1 MLDIS
6 ILDLGV
12 NNLNSVKRA
21 FSEHLQDTDLI
32 RLSANAEDV
41 SKDCNL
47 IILPGLGSFESG
59 MKALHERNF
68 VNFIHE
74 CDFKK
79 LKIIGICL
87 GMQLLFRSSEESPNQ
102 EGLGLLDGHISKLP
116 RQTTERIPNVGWN
129 SVSYRGI
136 ASEFKSLQG
145 SSDFYF
151 VHSYALLD
159 SDKKFALSTTRFGT
173 DVFVSSVQTD
183 NLLAFQFHPEK
194 SGKIGRRLIAEMIE
208 WARED

>member
-1 MLDIS
+1 MLNVS

-21 FSEHLQDTDLI
+21 FSEHLLETDVI
-32 RLSANAEDV
+32 RFSANAEEV

-59 MKALHERNF
+59 MKALYERNF
-68 VNFIHE
+68 VDFIRE
-74 CDFKK
+74 SNDKEV
-79 LKIIGICL
+79 KILGICL

-102 EGLGLLDGHISKLP
+102 VGLGLLEGHVSKLP
-116 RQTTERIPNVGWN
+116 TQTTERVPNVGWN
-129 SVSYRGI
+129 SVDYRGN
-136 ASEFKSLQG
+136 ASKFKSLQG

-159 SDKKFALSTTRFGT
+159 SDKNFALSTTSFGT
-173 DVFVSSVQTD
+173 AVFVSSIETE
-183 NLLAFQFHPEK
+183 NILAFQFHPEK
-194 SGKIGRRLIAEMIE
+194 SGKIGRKLIAEMIE

>member
-1 MLDIS
+1 MLNVS

-21 FSEHLQDTDLI
+21 FSEHLLETDVI
-32 RLSANAEDV
+32 GFSANAEEV

-59 MKALHERNF
+59 MNALYERNF
-68 VNFIHE
+68 IDFIRE
-74 CDFKK
+74 SNYKEI
-79 LKIIGICL
+79 KILGICL
-87 GMQLLFRSSEESPNQ
+87 GMQLLFRSSEESPTQ
-102 EGLGLLDGHISKLP
+102 VGLGLLDGHVSKLP
-116 RQTTERIPNVGWN
+116 KQMTERIPNVGWN
-129 SVSYRGI
+129 SVCYRGD
-136 ASEFKSLQG
+136 ASKFKSLQG

-151 VHSYALLD
+151 VHSYASLELD
-159 SDKKFALSTTRFGT
+159 KNFVLSTTSFGT
-173 DVFVSSVQTD
+173 EVFVSSIESK

-194 SGKIGRRLIAEMIE
+194 SGKIGRKLIAEIIE

>member
-1 MLDIS
+1 MLNIS

-12 NNLNSVKRA
+12 NNLNSAKRA
-21 FSEHLQDTDLI
+21 FSEHLLQTDFI
-32 RLSANAEDV
+32 RFSANAEEV

-59 MKALHERNF
+59 MNALYERNF
-68 VNFIHE
+68 VDFIRE
-74 CDFKK
+74 GNDKK
-79 LKIIGICL
+79 LKILGICL
-87 GMQLLFRSSEESPNQ
+87 GMQLLFRSSDESPDQ
-102 EGLGLLDGHISKLP
+102 AGLGLLEGHVSKLP
-116 RQTTERIPNVGWN
+116 KQTTERIPNVGWN
-129 SVSYRGI
+129 SVNYRGN

-151 VHSYALLD
+151 VHSYASLD
-159 SDKKFALSTTRFGT
+159 LDKNFALSTTSFGT
-173 DVFVSSVQTD
+173 DVFVSSIKTA

-194 SGKIGRRLIAEMIE
+194 SGKIGRKLIAEIIE